1 MLTCVTFILF
11 VSLRIRFDAPWILNE
26 DGEMID
32 TLTLYALKLVPA
44 IFTVLGVKYR
54 ELTRFIAVSMEISA
68 VFHSVLDF
76 DFIHF
81 SL

>member
-26 DGEMID
+26 EGEMID
-32 TLTLYALKLVPA
+32 TITVYPLKLVPP
-44 IFTVLGVKYR
+44 IFTVLGVKYK
-54 ELTRFIAVSMEISA
+54 EFTQFIAVSMDICCIQ
-68 VFHSVLDF
+68 FIL